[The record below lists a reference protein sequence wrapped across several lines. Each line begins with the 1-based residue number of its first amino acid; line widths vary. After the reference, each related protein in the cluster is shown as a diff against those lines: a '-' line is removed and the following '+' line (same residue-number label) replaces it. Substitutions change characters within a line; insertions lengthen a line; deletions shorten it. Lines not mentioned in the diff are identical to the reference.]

1 MPPCVCLCVCVLCVR
16 IKEREKR
23 EQMRQQTN
31 VCVGGLLKLEH
42 TAIEALHCE
51 YKSTVKGH
59 TSSLNEITIFQNKKS
74 SRRAGNGV
82 PLRHAEGLWMG
93 LAAPLYKA
101 TLSQGETFMRWPIH
115 LMKFQ

>member
-1 MPPCVCLCVCVLCVR
+1 MQPCVCLCVCVLCVR

-59 TSSLNEITIFQNKKS
+59 TSSLNEITIFQNEKKLTE
-74 SRRAGNGV
+74 SRERC
-82 PLRHAEGLWMG
+82 P
-93 LAAPLYKA
+93 
-101 TLSQGETFMRWPIH
+101 TETC
-115 LMKFQ
+115 